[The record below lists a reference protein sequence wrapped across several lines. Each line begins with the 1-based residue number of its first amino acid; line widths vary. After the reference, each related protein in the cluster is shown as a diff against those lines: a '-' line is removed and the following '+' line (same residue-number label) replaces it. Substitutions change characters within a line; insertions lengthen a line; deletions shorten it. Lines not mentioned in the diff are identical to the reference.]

1 MPYFMI
7 RLQNNLI
14 MKQRDYSIDMLRGI
28 AIICIIIAHIM
39 PPPIVFQLRNFDV
52 PMMVFLSGI
61 SYSLSSGQK
70 VNYKLYV
77 WKRIKRLIIPTW
89 IFLTIYTLLM
99 YVAND
104 ELLPKRL
111 IIEYYTLDTTSY
123 VWIIRIFFVMSLT
136 APIVAKFTSRISVN
150 QSLVVLIVMILGNE
164 ALCYVHDGWKWQ
176 MLIMN
181 IPYLAIFT
189 YGYMINKISKRNIC
203 LTFIGMM
210 LIFVLIEVVLFL
222 HNNSFVPTQAYKYPP
237 RLYYISYAMGVCCL
251 SYLLRTKLAKITEKL
266 QLKIFFEF
274 IGSHSIWIYFW
285 HVIILDTTQIDSLPV
300 SWYVRFLFVFASALL
315 ISYVQDNLLSYVVL
329 NINNQPLKK
338 NLLTFFRG

>member
-1 MPYFMI
+1 
-7 RLQNNLI
+7 
-14 MKQRDYSIDMLRGI
+14 
-28 AIICIIIAHIM
+28 
-39 PPPIVFQLRNFDV
+39 
-52 PMMVFLSGI
+52 
-61 SYSLSSGQK
+61 
-70 VNYKLYV
+70 
-77 WKRIKRLIIPTW
+77 
-89 IFLTIYTLLM
+89 
-99 YVAND
+99 
-104 ELLPKRL
+104 
-111 IIEYYTLDTTSY
+111 
-123 VWIIRIFFVMSLT
+123 
-136 APIVAKFTSRISVN
+136 
-150 QSLVVLIVMILGNE
+150 
-164 ALCYVHDGWKWQ
+164 
-176 MLIMN
+176 
-181 IPYLAIFT
+181 
-189 YGYMINKISKRNIC
+189 
-203 LTFIGMM
+203 M

-237 RLYYISYAMGVCCL
+237 RIYYISYAMGVCCL